1 MKTRVTFYLAVLLFA
16 TSCNWINFRSDDTL
30 LAKAY
35 GSRLYLEDISGIIPS
50 GGEAADSIAFVKRYV
65 DRWLMSQ
72 IVLYH
77 ALQNVDLQEL
87 SIEQRVSDYKNTL
100 ITYSYESM
108 IIKEELD
115 TLVTDEQIASF
126 YENNQVLFRLTE
138 PIIHATYVKLPVAN
152 RQANQI
158 RRMYRSSDPE
168 VLEELE
174 EIALQHAATYYIG
187 PDTWLLFSDILKD
200 MPLRVNDI
208 PTFLRNNRFSEITDD
223 YFRYFLYIHDYRLKG
238 DVSPMALERDKIKI
252 FVLNNRKKEL
262 IEFRRRQLFNQA
274 VESNKIETY
283 FNF

>member
-1 MKTRVTFYLAVLLFA
+1 MKTRIALYLAILLFA

-35 GSRLYLEDISGIIPS
+35 GSRLYLEDISGLITT

-72 IVLYH
+72 VVLYH
-77 ALQNVDLQEL
+77 AMQNMDYEEL
-87 SIEQRVSDYKNTL
+87 SFEQRVNDYKNTL
-100 ITYSYESM
+100 ITHSYESM

-115 TLVTDEQIASF
+115 TLVTDEQITAF
-126 YENNQVLFRLTE
+126 YEDNQVLFRLTE
-138 PIIHATYVKLPVAN
+138 PIIHATYIKLPVATREAN
-152 RQANQI
+152 RI
-158 RRMYRSSDPE
+158 RRIYRSNDTG

-187 PDTWLLFSDILKD
+187 PDTWFLFNDILID
-200 MPLRVNDI
+200 MPLQVNDI

-238 DVSPMALERDKIKI
+238 DISPMAFERDKIKT
-252 FVLNNRKKEL
+252 FVLNQRKKEF
-262 IEFRRRQLFNQA
+262 IEYWRRQLFNQA
-274 VESNKIETY
+274 VETNKIET
-283 FNF
+283 FF